1 MNAKYSPIWGEQAWR
16 GEGKAGRQ
24 AGRQVGMHEGMT
36 NEDGAHL
43 SNKGKH
49 HASRGPIHLPKTY
62 CDSFSLPPLPSLTRS
77 LAHLFSEV
85 LLDEVE
91 GLQPRPLMCFEP
103 LLLQV
108 RLLLW
113 VVDGNAARRQS
124 LPTSVAKFSPRT
136 YPPRSLEDRLHD
148 LDAVDRAEL

>member
-1 MNAKYSPIWGEQAWR
+1 
-16 GEGKAGRQ
+16 
-24 AGRQVGMHEGMT
+24 MHPV
-36 NEDGAHL
+36 AL
-43 SNKGKH
+43 S
-49 HASRGPIHLPKTY
+49 ILPKTY
-62 CDSFSLPPLPSLTRS
+62 CDSFSLPPPSLAHTH
-77 LAHLFSEV
+77 AHLFSEV

-113 VVDGNAARRQS
+113 VVDGKRREKTVAADERGQVQPAALIRHA
-124 LPTSVAKFSPRT
+124 P
-136 YPPRSLEDRLHD
+136 LEDRLHD